1 MLTCYFLA
9 PKRLTLGA
17 TVGADAMART
27 STRSPAANV
36 TVFFTFEA
44 RRILVVETIV
54 KNLETF
60 FAFVTVMEPGAY
72 GVAMTPWNAMV
83 FCALMA
89 RMLILVATSGV
100 DVSAKARTSTRSP
113 TAKVAVFFTFEARR
127 ILVVGAM
134 ANVFE
139 TPFAFVTR
147 TESVDSVLITPWNA
161 IDFCAFT
168 LVWLVVLVGCDAAE
182 AMLTAP
188 AVRPTLSKLATAT
201 RPKVGVLD

>member
-1 MLTCYFLA
+1 
-9 PKRLTLGA
+9 
-17 TVGADAMART
+17 
-27 STRSPAANV
+27 
-36 TVFFTFEA
+36 
-44 RRILVVETIV
+44 
-54 KNLETF
+54 
-60 FAFVTVMEPGAY
+60 
-72 GVAMTPWNAMV
+72 
-83 FCALMA
+83 
-89 RMLILVATSGV
+89 
-100 DVSAKARTSTRSP
+100 
-113 TAKVAVFFTFEARR
+113 VFFTFEARR

-147 TESVDSVLITPWNA
+147 TESVDIVLITPWNA

-201 RPKVGVLD
+201 RPKVPVLDSYMVFPSVDLSETTPN

>member
-1 MLTCYFLA
+1 
-9 PKRLTLGA
+9 
-17 TVGADAMART
+17 MA
-27 STRSPAANV
+27 A
-36 TVFFTFEA
+36 
-44 RRILVVETIV
+44 
-54 KNLETF
+54 
-60 FAFVTVMEPGAY
+60 
-72 GVAMTPWNAMV
+72 
-83 FCALMA
+83 
-89 RMLILVATSGV
+89 
-100 DVSAKARTSTRSP
+100 
-113 TAKVAVFFTFEARR
+113 FFTFEARR

-201 RPKVGVLD
+201 RPKVPVLDSYMVFPSVVLSEKSSNHFKFVALICEFGGRDQGKVIVLPVVGWPGLSTRA